1 MQISSEG
8 MGIVLRILEEDDLPD
23 VTEGANDRS
32 IHEGAPLVPYP
43 YTYMNAAELLAGAR
57 KGLLEGSA
65 YHMCIRTIDGGFV
78 GMCALYEV
86 DRGSRNAQV
95 GYWIRSS
102 MRGRG
107 YGRGAVALISSFGF
121 SVLGLERICA
131 KVLRRNRSSIRLL
144 EAVGFR
150 IEGDL
155 RADTPVD
162 GKLLDSRIYGLSA
175 KGFNAVR
182 FRIDGK

>member
-23 VTEGANDRS
+23 VTEAANDRS

-107 YGRGAVALISSFGF
+107 YGRGAVDKLAIKIAQVEKIPLIITKLDVGKMY
-121 SVLGLERICA
+121 ER
-131 KVLRRNRSSIRLL
+131 
-144 EAVGFR
+144 
-150 IEGDL
+150 
-155 RADTPVD
+155 
-162 GKLLDSRIYGLSA
+162 LDKI
-175 KGFNAVR
+175 
-182 FRIDGK
+182 